1 MKMID
6 WVSGFVSGPS
16 TGSGTAEELERTLAD
31 LEAEEAQGLNFKS
44 AIEAHMKWKAR
55 LSRYVAGTSD
65 ERLDAS
71 VVCQADQCVLGKW
84 IYGVGSANYGADD
97 LFNKLKTTHTE
108 FHTCAGRV
116 ISEADNGNTEHAAS
130 LLNEGHYP
138 RISREITYLLAR
150 LFIQFQ

>member
-6 WVSGFVSGPS
+6 WVNGFVSGPS
-16 TGSGTAEELERTLAD
+16 AGSGTAEELEKTLAD

-55 LSRYVAGTSD
+55 LNRYVAGTSD
-65 ERLDAS
+65 EQLDAG
-71 VVCQADQCVLGKW
+71 VVCRDDQCVLGKW
-84 IYGVGSANYGADD
+84 IYGIGRANYGADP
-97 LFNKLKTTHTE
+97 LFNNLKTTHTQ
-108 FHTCAGRV
+108 FHTCAGQV
-116 ISEADNGNTEHAAS
+116 VSEADTGNTEHAAS
-130 LLNEGHYP
+130 LLNTGDYP